1 MLSQKLV
8 DLRRRK
14 GWNQLELARAAGI
27 PQPTICRLES
37 GDIEQPKLVTIT
49 KIAKALEVSID
60 YLASGEYVIKPHI
73 AIAIKP
79 RVVIE
84 EKGDEK

>member
-1 MLSQKLV
+1 MSSQKLV
-8 DLRRRK
+8 DLRKRK

-37 GDIEQPKLVTIT
+37 GDTEQPELVTIT

-60 YLASGEYVIKPHI
+60 YLVSEEYVVKPHI

-79 RVVIE
+79 RIIIE
-84 EKGDEK
+84 GC

>member
-8 DLRRRK
+8 DLRKRK

-37 GDIEQPKLVTIT
+37 GAIEQPKLATIT
-49 KIAKALEVSID
+49 KIAKALKVSID
-60 YLASGEYVIKPHI
+60 YLVSDDYVIKPRV

-79 RVVIE
+79 HVVIE
-84 EKGDEK
+84 EN